1 MERIPD
7 PPESMEHLFR
17 PAERGSVARRFQ
29 DNPRMFNSGV
39 ALGAVRVN
47 DRTVRASGPSAAF
60 KICGEVK
67 RSISGVVA
75 VPGQQTHCIQT
86 YFCDPEYQDNHRTDL
101 LQPNRAVDDPG
112 RQKDLQVFRLLRE
125 TLTNVHNDCNN

>member
-7 PPESMEHLFR
+7 PPESMRHLF
-17 PAERGSVARRFQ
+17 ERSEGGSVARRFQ

-39 ALGAVRVN
+39 AMGAVRFH
-47 DRTVRASGPSAAF
+47 DKTVRAYGPSAAF

-67 RSISGVVA
+67 RTMSGIVA
-75 VPGQQTHCIQT
+75 GNGQQTNCVQT

-101 LQPNRAVDDPG
+101 LQPNRAEDDPG
-112 RQKDLQVFRLLRE
+112 RRKDLE
-125 TLTNVHNDCNN
+125 YSGYYGKH